1 MILKKPFT
9 PLSFIAQSLTLFHK
23 PHLQLT
29 LWPLWFNLFNPWP
42 LCLTFLTPV
51 MMSVLVL
58 DGVLDLNFLFFNS
71 LMAVSV
77 TDSTPF
83 IVTTSAV
90 NTWSK
95 ASEKHMLIKKQKQK
109 TPKQIKLI
117 HVLSKCHIQISMDI
131 MHNAWLTYFLKYSI
145 RYCYL
150 LRFLFTFIFWFLLT
164 CILTHGL

>member
-1 MILKKPFT
+1 
-9 PLSFIAQSLTLFHK
+9 
-23 PHLQLT
+23 
-29 LWPLWFNLFNPWP
+29 
-42 LCLTFLTPV
+42 

-90 NTWSK
+90 KSK

-131 MHNAWLTYFLKYSI
+131 MHNA
-145 RYCYL
+145 
-150 LRFLFTFIFWFLLT
+150 
-164 CILTHGL
+164 

>member
-1 MILKKPFT
+1 
-9 PLSFIAQSLTLFHK
+9 
-23 PHLQLT
+23 
-29 LWPLWFNLFNPWP
+29 
-42 LCLTFLTPV
+42 

-150 LRFLFTFIFWFLLT
+150 LRFLLTFIVCFLLT
-164 CILTHGL
+164 CILTPLVVILHKFVFHSIICTM